1 MSALRRLIE
10 KGASG
15 DVAIVAGS
23 DQPEEEAAPETRH
36 SIANLAKLRAS
47 AYIAIGK
54 LGRRL
59 PKLVNSDIS
68 VMQTFFDAMSKEDK
82 ETQLSLQVHEGSKLS
97 IYYSHAR
104 YTLRMFLGFCIN
116 FFGFSRFHVI
126 FTVRTYLGC

>member
-10 KGASG
+10 KGASS

-23 DQPEEEAAPETRH
+23 VKPEEEAAPETRQA
-36 SIANLAKLRAS
+36 IANVAKLRAS

-82 ETQLSLQVHEGSKLS
+82 ETKLSLQVMEC
-97 IYYSHAR
+97 YA
-104 YTLRMFLGFCIN
+104 TA
-116 FFGFSRFHVI
+116 
-126 FTVRTYLGC
+126 